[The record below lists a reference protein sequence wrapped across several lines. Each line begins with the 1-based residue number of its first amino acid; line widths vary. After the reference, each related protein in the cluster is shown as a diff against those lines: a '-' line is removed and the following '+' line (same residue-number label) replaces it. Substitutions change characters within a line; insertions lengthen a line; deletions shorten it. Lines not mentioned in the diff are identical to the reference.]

1 MADESEISTQ
11 RRTSESGPNV
21 VLIQDSDDSLQGLK
35 PVAPGASSGKNPA
48 NRQSAIFGYEDGAE
62 NGASISR
69 PQYVMLPDPPSG
81 APITS
86 SRAFSFETRPY
97 EVSGFS
103 SGYGG
108 NLIQQ
113 QLINTQQMCLQ
124 QQQAMSALTDT
135 VNKIRQSIEVRE
147 KQETSKRKGDADDS
161 RDFRSLLDETVSEG
175 NIISDVSD
183 DGNLSSHD
191 ENSSDEEGEPES
203 KRQKVQ
209 EQEESSKDESGKGGS
224 NKKLQKLK
232 NLESNFKKE
241 KKYAEKVHEVV
252 ASTVNEGIEAIVE
265 HKADTVQNLLKKY
278 DRPENCK
285 FLEVPK
291 VNKAVWTSK
300 QTSKELKESDR
311 LMQRTQNY
319 LTKGLIPLVT
329 LMDKTL
335 KSESEE
341 SEELFDLAM
350 DSFNL
355 LAFAHRDISNQRRRL
370 LTPAIDGKY
379 KQMCGESAP
388 ISSTHLFGDEENLE
402 KRVREIDESRK
413 IGNKINLYKAQ
424 KEKFKGLN
432 QGSKSPG
439 YQASRYNN
447 NKDTYK
453 SSQYSGKTSNYR
465 DNFLSKKAQNQH
477 HNKKSHKKGELGHQ
491 KR

>member
-1 MADESEISTQ
+1 MADESGNSTQ
-11 RRTSESGPNV
+11 RRTLESGPNI

-35 PVAPGASSGKNPA
+35 PVAPGASSGTNPG
-48 NRQSAIFGYEDGAE
+48 NRQSAVFGYDDGAE
-62 NGASISR
+62 TGASVSR
-69 PQYVMLPDPPSG
+69 PQYVTMPDPPSG
-81 APITS
+81 APMTS
-86 SRAFSFETRPY
+86 SRAFSFDTRPY

-147 KQETSKRKGDADDS
+147 KQDSTKRKGDADDS
-161 RDFRSLLDETVSEG
+161 TIRNYLDDTA
-175 NIISDVSD
+175 SDREINSD
-183 DGNLSSHD
+183 GSDGNASSHD
-191 ENSSDEEGEPES
+191 ENSSDEEGEPEP

-209 EQEESSKDESGKGGS
+209 DHAEPSKESDKVGS

-265 HKADTVQNLLKKY
+265 HKSDTVQNLMKKY
-278 DRPENCK
+278 ERPENCK

-319 LTKGLIPLVT
+319 LTKGLIPLVK

-355 LAFAHRDISNQRRRL
+355 LAFSHRDISNQRRSL
-370 LTPAIDGKY
+370 LAPAIDGKY
-379 KQMCGESAP
+379 KQLCGESAP

-402 KRVREIDESRK
+402 KRVKEIDESRK
-413 IGNKINLYKAQ
+413 IGNKINLYNAQ
-424 KEKFKGLN
+424 KGKSKGLS
-432 QGSKSPG
+432 QAGKLSG
-439 YQASRYNN
+439 YQGSRYNY

-465 DNFLSKKAQNQH
+465 DNFLAKKAQNQH